1 MTMTTIK
8 IDSDLRDRING
19 AAREQGVTAG
29 SFVELLF
36 ERWLRDQRF
45 AAMREAMAQ
54 TPTEQLDSY
63 RREVALWD
71 TTAADGLADEPPY
84 GAGQD
89 DAR

>member
-8 IDSDLRDRING
+8 IDSDLRDRLNG

-45 AAMREAMAQ
+45 AAMRAAMAR
-54 TPTEQLDSY
+54 TPDELAESY
-63 RREVALWD
+63 RREAAAWDAVA
-71 TTAADGLADEPPY
+71 TDGLANEPPY
-84 GAGQD
+84 GSGRA
-89 DAR
+89 

>member
-8 IDSDLRDRING
+8 IDAELRDRING

-45 AAMREAMAQ
+45 AAMREAMAR
-54 TPTEQLDSY
+54 TSDDLAESY
-63 RREVALWD
+63 RRETAAWD
-71 TTAADGLADEPPY
+71 AVSADGLASEPPY
-84 GAGQD
+84 GS
-89 DAR
+89 ARA